1 MSVRA
6 RQRELRRLAEQID
19 GGTPL
24 TEEQLKWLSGV
35 CARIGRGESADEVL
49 GLKRIRGQ
57 SDADERA
64 REVLD
69 MALHVVG
76 GAIDQGMSEA
86 DAYEIGVRWQRI
98 QHGLVPD
105 DPNDD
110 RYSVE
115 NLRRMG
121 RKYPEK
127 LRPVRRTGDEDCVL

>member
-6 RQRELRRLAEQID
+6 RQRALLRLAEQID

-24 TEEQLKWLSGV
+24 TENQLKWLSGV

-49 GLKRIRGQ
+49 GLKRERGR

-98 QHGLVPD
+98 QHGLAPD
-105 DPNDD
+105 DLDD

-115 NLRRMG
+115 SLRRMG

-127 LRPVRRTGDEDCVL
+127 LRPMRITGDGDCVL

>member
-6 RQRELRRLAEQID
+6 RQRALRRLAEQIN

-57 SDADERA
+57 SEADERA

-76 GAIDQGMSEA
+76 GAIDDGMSEA
-86 DAYEIGVRWQRI
+86 DAYDVGARWQRI
-98 QHGLVPD
+98 QHGLAPD
-105 DPNDD
+105 DLDD

-127 LRPVRRTGDEDCVL
+127 LRPVRTTGDEDCVL